1 VVVRAVVVAALAAA
15 LAGCGGGAAS
25 DKASAPPPPVITL
38 GTKNFT
44 EQYIL
49 GELYRQTLE
58 KNGFRV
64 NLKSNVGSSEIID
77 KALTAGSLDMYPEYM
92 GVLLS
97 EIAGQR
103 RRPDSVHAAYDQ
115 AKAFEEKR
123 GFTLL
128 AMTPFTDSNA
138 LVVLPAYAAAHG
150 LRSIADLAK
159 VPGVKIGGLPE
170 FQARFEGAE
179 GLRSVYG
186 LKDFVFKPLPFPT
199 RYHALDK
206 RRVDVL
212 AVFTTDGQLSAG
224 RYRVLDD
231 PFGLFAFQ
239 NLAPVIRRDLV
250 RKYGERL
257 TAPLDALSAKLN
269 TDAMRSMNAAVDI
282 KGEKPAAVAARFLK
296 TGRAD

>member
-1 VVVRAVVVAALAAA
+1 VAMRAIVVAALAAA
-15 LAGCGGGAAS
+15 LVGCGGAGAAK
-25 DKASAPPPPVITL
+25 KASPPPPVITL

-64 NLKSNVGSSEIID
+64 SLKSDIGSSEIID

-97 EIAGQR
+97 EIAGER
-103 RRPDSVHAAYDQ
+103 RRPDSVHAAYAQ

-128 AMTPFTDSNA
+128 GMTPFNDSNA
-138 LVVLPAYAAAHG
+138 LAVLPAYASKHQ
-150 LRSIADLAK
+150 LRTIADLEK
-159 VPGVKIGGLPE
+159 VPRVTIGGLPE
-170 FQARFEGAE
+170 FQARFEGAV
-179 GLRSVYG
+179 GLRSIYG
-186 LKDFVFKPLPFPT
+186 LKDFVFKPLPFPE
-199 RYHALDK
+199 RYPALDK

-224 RYRVLDD
+224 RYQVLDD
-231 PFGLFAFQ
+231 PRGLFAFQ
-239 NLAPVIRRDLV
+239 NLAPVIRRDLA
-250 RKYGERL
+250 RKYGKRL
-257 TAPLDALSAKLN
+257 TGPLDALSAKLT
-269 TDAMRSMNAAVDI
+269 TDTMRAMNAAVDI